1 MELTFH
7 KISKQV
13 YDLRKKNPLTA
24 KNNHPYKPNMDIY
37 SVHLDILKK
46 KPAKNKQTKTKR
58 TNQNQEHGHSMM
70 TDKCS
75 TVNITNNNH
84 KDARNY
90 GI

>member
-13 YDLRKKNPLTA
+13 YDLRKKTPLTA

-46 KPAKNKQTKTKR
+46 KTRQKQTNKNKANEPKSR
-58 TNQNQEHGHSMM
+58 TWPQH
-70 TDKCS
+70 D
-75 TVNITNNNH
+75 
-84 KDARNY
+84 D
-90 GI
+90 